1 MGTPPEGPTTSGGV
15 HACARRLILADGTDI
30 VNGMAR
36 PTDGPQAKSEK
47 YSARFTPAEVKASRA
62 IRGSMS
68 MGTWM
73 RTLVVSQLI
82 DHRLNTGRVVTLP
95 GKSGDEE

>member
-15 HACARRLILADGTDI
+15 HACARMLILADRTDI

-47 YSARFTPAEVKASRA
+47 FSVRFTPAQVAASRK
-62 IRGSMS
+62 IRGKTA
-68 MGTWM
+68 MGMWL
-73 RTLVVSQLI
+73 RQLALREIAAAARGESQ
-82 DHRLNTGRVVTLP
+82 
-95 GKSGDEE
+95 E